1 MRGEPAVREAR
12 ERLIVAL
19 DAGDREEA
27 LRLAGI
33 LAPEVGAFKVGLELF
48 CAAGPS
54 LVRELV
60 ERGARVFLDLKFHDI
75 PNTVAGA
82 ARAAARLGAWMFNV
96 HAAGGRE
103 MMRRAVAAAEDAAGR
118 ARPLVVAVTVL
129 TSIDARALREE
140 VGIARE
146 PLDQVR
152 FWAEEARAAG
162 LDGVVCSPLEAGVV
176 KEACGRGFLVVTPG
190 VRPAGV
196 AVGDQRRVL
205 TPAGA
210 IAAGADYLVV
220 GRPVTAAPD
229 PVRAVR
235 AIAEEAGVR

>member
-162 LDGVVCSPLEAGVV
+162 LDGVVCSPHEAAAV
-176 KEACGRGFLVVTPG
+176 KAACGSDFLAVTPG
-190 VRPAGV
+190 VRPAG
-196 AVGDQRRVL
+196 AAAADQRRVL
-205 TPAGA
+205 TPAQA
-210 IAAGADYLVV
+210 VAAGADYLVI
-220 GRPVTAAPD
+220 GRPITAAPE
-229 PVRAVR
+229 PARAAQ
-235 AIAEEAGVR
+235 AIAEEMGAQ